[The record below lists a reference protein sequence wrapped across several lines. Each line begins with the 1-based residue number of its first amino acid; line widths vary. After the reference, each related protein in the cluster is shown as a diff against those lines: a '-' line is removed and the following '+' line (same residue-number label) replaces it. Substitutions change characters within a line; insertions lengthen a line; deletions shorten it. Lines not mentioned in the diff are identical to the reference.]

1 MHPNS
6 VRFLALLGDLIIIA
20 GAVLVLGALF
30 VATSLQ
36 QVIVTG
42 LLGVLLLLSGDMV
55 VSIGSALQA
64 SRAWND
70 LLKGG
75 D

>member
-6 VRFLALLGDLIIIA
+6 IRFLALLGDLIIIA

-70 LLKGG
+70 FLKGG